1 MKVRTGVYIRSAA
14 VAAFVVAALGAFAP
28 SAHAAVPRAA
38 AGCYAAITSVASS
51 LPAGATYGGSG
62 VTATFDLGAAGA
74 KTVTVSGDSSGV
86 LPVSGLDGT
95 VSGSACQGNGTW
107 DATSTGGNINY
118 VNAARSYTCSL
129 IKARF
134 AASVDA
140 NVDVPALTYGGD
152 PFVDSTTLTPGQALF
167 EGLLKCAS
175 TVVPISMAVDT
186 FVGVGSGGA
195 TATPELGSGELLATG
210 LVPVLGIWFLRRRRP
225 RVGRQ

>member
-14 VAAFVVAALGAFAP
+14 VSAFVVAALGAFASP
-28 SAHAAVPRAA
+28 AHAAVPRAA
-38 AGCYAAITSVASS
+38 AGCYAAITSVISS
-51 LPAGATYGGSG
+51 LPAGATYSGPG

-86 LPVSGLDGT
+86 LPVTGLDGT

-118 VNAARSYTCSL
+118 DNASGPFTCSL

-152 PFVDSTTLTPGQALF
+152 PFVDPTTLTPGHDYF

-175 TVVPISMAVDT
+175 TLVPISAIDT
-186 FVGVGSGGA
+186 FVAGAGGGA